1 MDEEECVNK
10 EVLCCKALFL
20 VTTLIYFKIGV
31 ILKEKVEFLLP
42 KKKHELKIV
51 LWISLVIVQF

>member
-20 VTTLIYFKIGV
+20 VTTLIYFKTG
-31 ILKEKVEFLLP
+31 
-42 KKKHELKIV
+42 
-51 LWISLVIVQF
+51 Q